1 MNPMQM
7 LQGMRNPQQFLQQMM
22 GNNSVMSNPMA
33 RNAMQMAQVKIME
46 VTGIALQT
54 VAAGEDVAFTE
65 TAVNGTKCIV
75 HRQGSGIIKLRGITN
90 QCKARFLVSYSGNI
104 QIPTG
109 GTVGE
114 ISLAIAVDGE
124 PLQSTKMIVTPAA
137 VENFFNVSA
146 QAYVDVPC
154 GCCSTVAV
162 QNTSTQAI
170 EVQNSNLIAVREA

>member
-1 MNPMQM
+1 
-7 LQGMRNPQQFLQQMM
+7 
-22 GNNSVMSNPMA
+22 
-33 RNAMQMAQVKIME
+33 ME
-46 VTGIALQT
+46 ITGIALQT

-65 TAVNGTKCIV
+65 TPVCGSKCIL

-90 QCKARFLVSYSGNI
+90 QCRARFLVSYSGNI
-104 QIPTG
+104 QIPAG
-109 GTVGE
+109 GAVGE
-114 ISLAIAVDGE
+114 ISLALSVDGE
-124 PLQSTKMIVTPAA
+124 PLQSAKMIVTPAA

-146 QAYVDVPC
+146 QAYIDVVR

>member
-1 MNPMQM
+1 
-7 LQGMRNPQQFLQQMM
+7 
-22 GNNSVMSNPMA
+22 MA
-33 RNAMQMAQVKIME
+33 EYTAV
-46 VTGIALQT
+46 ALQT
-54 VAAGEDVAFTE
+54 VAAGADVAFTE
-65 TAVNGTKCIV
+65 TAVNGSGCIT
-75 HRQGSGIIKLRGITN
+75 HREVSGIVKLRGITN
-90 QCKARFLVSYSGNI
+90 QCRARFLVSYSGNI

-114 ISLAIAVDGE
+114 ISIALAVDGE
-124 PLQSTKMIVTPAA
+124 PLQSTRMIVTPAA

-146 QAYVDVPC
+146 QAYIDVPR